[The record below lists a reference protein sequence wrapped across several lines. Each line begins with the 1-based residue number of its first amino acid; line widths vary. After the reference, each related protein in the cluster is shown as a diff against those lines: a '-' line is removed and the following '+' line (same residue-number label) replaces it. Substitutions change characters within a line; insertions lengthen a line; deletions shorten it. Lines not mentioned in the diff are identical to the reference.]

1 MLASVAKL
9 QEIEGNENDLRVV
22 TAMPQLVKARHP
34 TLVAAHRVAVDRA
47 AAYLQSLETMPSTRS
62 GRRVT
67 GARCTIVWPPQLPFG
82 RLIARFIYWMC
93 ELSHTSP
100 APAGARHDDAC
111 GQGDVSDDERVCR
124 VRARHDFRNASAP
137 GLRGPGA
144 RGSVLAGLRQLLRWR
159 NESVR
164 LWRLLGG
171 LAYGSLPSGSASI
184 HRQCSASAALSTAQ
198 APP

>member
-1 MLASVAKL
+1 MAATPGSPKSSSAIPTLLQVLFQAHPRGGSSAGCSRASQSSKRSKAMR
-9 QEIEGNENDLRVV
+9 IRVV

-124 VRARHDFRNASAP
+124 VRARHDSGTRPRRACEGPERGEASWPA
-137 GLRGPGA
+137 
-144 RGSVLAGLRQLLRWR
+144 SDSSCAGET
-159 NESVR
+159 N
-164 LWRLLGG
+164 
-171 LAYGSLPSGSASI
+171 P
-184 HRQCSASAALSTAQ
+184 
-198 APP
+198 

>member
-124 VRARHDFRNASAP
+124 VRARHDSGTRPRRACEGPERGEAS
-137 GLRGPGA
+137 
-144 RGSVLAGLRQLLRWR
+144 W
-159 NESVR
+159 
-164 LWRLLGG
+164 
-171 LAYGSLPSGSASI
+171 SASDS
-184 HRQCSASAALSTAQ
+184 RCAGETN
-198 APP
+198 P